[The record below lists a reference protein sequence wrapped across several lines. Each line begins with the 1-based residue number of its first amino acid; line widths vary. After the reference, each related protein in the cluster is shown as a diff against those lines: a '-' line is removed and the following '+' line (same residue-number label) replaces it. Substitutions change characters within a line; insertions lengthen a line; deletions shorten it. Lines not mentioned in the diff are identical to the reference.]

1 MNDRTIPEAINP
13 TANEASFTDDGSAGR
28 EAVSEWG
35 FLHWT
40 NAGADFRPT
49 AMDGGSAGNAG
60 AVFRPGRRAFLKA
73 SAVAGGGLLIGFHLP
88 LANRAGEAQA
98 ATNEFIPNAWIRIDA
113 NDTVTLRVASSEMGQ
128 GVYTAIPML
137 LAEELE
143 CDWARIQVEMA
154 PADKAYTNPLIG
166 MQLTGGSTAVRAFWT
181 PLRQAGAAARDL
193 LIRAAAQTWK
203 VQEDECRAENGVVL
217 HQTGNLKASYGV
229 LAAKAATLPV
239 PSEVFLKEPGEFK
252 LIGKST
258 ARLDT
263 PLKVN
268 GSAVFGMDVKLPGLL
283 TAVVARCPV
292 FGGKPKKFDA
302 TKAKSVPGVSQ
313 VLSVHSG
320 IAVVADSFWAAHQGR
335 AALAVEWDEG
345 AHAKLD
351 SAEIRKQLE
360 RALKKKGVKARNDG
374 DTVKAL
380 KAAPKIIEAV
390 YEAPYLAHAC
400 MEPMNCTALVK
411 KGSCELWVPTQNQTG
426 AQFVAAQ
433 ITGLPSEKIKVNT
446 TFLGGGFGRR
456 SEQDFVA
463 EAVQLAMATGA
474 PVKLIWTREDDM
486 HHDYYRPATLNRL
499 SAALDKDGMPLAWR
513 HEIAGG
519 SIFSRVFPNS
529 IKDGVDNTSVEGA
542 ANLPYAIPNLLVT
555 WAMENGAVP
564 VGFWRSVGSSQNAYI
579 TECFLDELAAAAG
592 KDPYEYRRALLTKH
606 PRHLGV
612 LELAAQK
619 AGWGTP
625 LQSGRTRGI
634 AVAES
639 FGSYCAQVAE
649 VSVERGQVRVQ
660 RVVCAIDCG
669 LVVNPDTVVAQMESG
684 IVYGLTAALKGEI
697 TVRNGR
703 IEQGNF
709 NDYPLLRFEEMPD
722 IEVHIVKSAEHP
734 GGVGEPGT
742 PPIAP
747 AVANAVFAATGKPV
761 RKLPI
766 RV

>member
-1 MNDRTIPEAINP
+1 MNDLTTPEAINL
-13 TANEASFTDDGSAGR
+13 ER
-28 EAVSEWG
+28 RG
-35 FLHWT
+35 FLKASAVAGGGLLIGFYLPLT
-40 NAGADFRPT
+40 NRAGEAQAAAAEFAPT

-60 AVFRPGRRAFLKA
+60 AVFRP
-73 SAVAGGGLLIGFHLP
+73 
-88 LANRAGEAQA
+88 
-98 ATNEFIPNAWIRIDA
+98 NAWIRIDA
-113 NDTVTLRVASSEMGQ
+113 DDTVTLRVASSEMGQ

-143 CDWARIQVEMA
+143 CDWTRIKVEMA
-154 PADKAYTNPLIG
+154 PANKAYTNPLIG
-166 MQLTGGSTAVRAFWT
+166 QQLTGGSTAVRAFWT
-181 PLRQAGAAARDL
+181 PLRQAGAVGRGL

-203 VQEDECRAENGVVL
+203 VKEDECRAENGVVL
-217 HQTGNLKASYGV
+217 HKPSQRKASYGE

-239 PSEVFLKEPGEFK
+239 PAEVFLKEPGEFR

-258 ARLDT
+258 PRLDT
-263 PLKVN
+263 PRKVN
-268 GSAVFGMDVKLPGLL
+268 GSAVFGTDVKLPGLL

-302 TKAKSVPGVSQ
+302 TKAKGVPGVRQ
-313 VLSVHSG
+313 VLAIHSG
-320 IAVVADSFWAAHQGR
+320 IAVVADSFWAAKQGR
-335 AALAVEWDEG
+335 DALVVEWDEG
-345 AHAKLD
+345 THARLG
-351 SAEIRKQLE
+351 SAGIRAQLE
-360 RALKKKGVKARNDG
+360 QALKKKGVSVRNDG
-374 DTVKAL
+374 NAGKAL
-380 KAAPKIIEAV
+380 KAAGKRIEAV
-390 YEAPYLAHAC
+390 YEVPYLAHAC
-400 MEPMNCTALVK
+400 MEPMNCTAQVK
-411 KGSCELWVPTQNQTG
+411 KDSCELWVPTQNQTG
-426 AQFVAAQ
+426 TQFVASQ
-433 ITGLPSEKIKVNT
+433 ITGLPPEKVRVNT

-474 PVKLIWTREDDM
+474 PVKLMWTREDDLQ
-486 HHDYYRPATLNRL
+486 HDYYRPATLNRL

-513 HEIAGG
+513 HEIAGA
-519 SIFSRVFPNS
+519 SIFTRVFPNF
-529 IKDGVDNTSVEGA
+529 IKDGIDGTSVEGA
-542 ANLPYAIPNLLVT
+542 ANLPYAIPNLHVS
-555 WAMENGAVP
+555 WVMENGAVP

-592 KDPYEYRRALLTKH
+592 KDPYEYRRALLAKH

-625 LQSGRTRGI
+625 LPAGRTRGI
-634 AVAES
+634 AVAEA

-697 TVRNGR
+697 TIKDGR
-703 IEQGNF
+703 VEQGNF
-709 NDYPLLRFEEMPD
+709 NDYPLLRLDEMPE
-722 IEVHIVKSAEHP
+722 IEVHIVKSAENP

-761 RKLPI
+761 RRLPI

>member
-1 MNDRTIPEAINP
+1 MNDLTLPEAVNQ
-13 TANEASFTDDGSAGR
+13 E
-28 EAVSEWG
+28 
-35 FLHWT
+35 
-40 NAGADFRPT
+40 
-49 AMDGGSAGNAG
+49 
-60 AVFRPGRRAFLKA
+60 RRGFLKA
-73 SAVAGGGLLIGFHLP
+73 GAVAGGGLLIGFHLP
-88 LANRAGEAQA
+88 LANRASGVEA
-98 ATNEFIPNAWIRIDA
+98 ATKEFAPNAWIRIDA
-113 NDTVTLRVASSEMGQ
+113 DDTVMLRVASSEMGQ

-143 CDWARIQVEMA
+143 CDWARIKVEMA

-166 MQLTGGSTAVRAFWT
+166 QQLTGGSTAVRAYWT
-181 PLRQAGAAARDL
+181 PLRQAGAAAREL
-193 LIRAAAQTWK
+193 LIRAAAQNWK
-203 VQEDECRAENGVVL
+203 VKEDECRAENGVVI
-217 HQTGNLKASYGV
+217 HKTSKRKASYGE
-229 LAAKAATLPV
+229 LAARAATLPV
-239 PSEVFLKEPGEFK
+239 PKAVFLKEPGEFK

-258 ARLDT
+258 PRLDT
-263 PLKVN
+263 PRKVN
-268 GSAVFGMDVKLPGLL
+268 GGAVFGMDVKLPGLL

-302 TKAKSVPGVSQ
+302 TQAKGVPGVSQ
-313 VLSVHSG
+313 VLSIHSG
-320 IAVVADSFWAAHQGR
+320 IAVVADNFWAAKLGR
-335 AALAVEWDEG
+335 DALVVEWDEG
-345 AHAKLD
+345 ANAKLD
-351 SAEIRKQLE
+351 SAAIRKQLE
-360 RALKKKGVKARNDG
+360 QSLKKKGVTARNEG
-374 DTVKAL
+374 DAAKAL
-380 KAAPKIIEAV
+380 KAATKRIEAV

-411 KGSCELWVPTQNQTG
+411 KDGCEIWVPTQNQTG
-426 AQFVAAQ
+426 TQFVASQ
-433 ITGLPSEKIKVNT
+433 ITGLPPEKVKVNT

-463 EAVQLAMATGA
+463 EAVQLAMATGV
-474 PVKLIWTREDDM
+474 PVKVVWTREDDM

-499 SAALDKDGMPLAWR
+499 SAALDKQGMPVAWR
-513 HEIAGG
+513 HEIAGA
-519 SIFSRVFPNS
+519 SIFARVFPNS
-529 IKDGVDNTSVEGA
+529 IKNGLDGTSVEGA
-542 ANLPYAIPNLLVT
+542 ANLPYAIPNLHVT

-592 KDPYEYRRALLTKH
+592 KDPYEYRRALLAKH

-625 LQSGRTRGI
+625 LPAARTRGI
-634 AVAES
+634 AVAEA

-649 VSVERGQVRVQ
+649 VAVERGQVRVL

-669 LVVNPDTVVAQMESG
+669 MVVNPDTVVAQMESG

-697 TVRNGR
+697 TIKNGR
-703 IEQGNF
+703 VEQSNF
-709 NDYPLLRFEEMPD
+709 SDYPLLRLDEMPE
-722 IEVHIVKSAEHP
+722 IEVHIVKSAENP

-761 RKLPI
+761 RRLPI

>member
-1 MNDRTIPEAINP
+1 MNDLTL
-13 TANEASFTDDGSAGR
+13 
-28 EAVSEWG
+28 SESI
-35 FLHWT
+35 
-40 NAGADFRPT
+40 DQE
-49 AMDGGSAGNAG
+49 
-60 AVFRPGRRAFLKA
+60 RRRFLKV

-88 LANRAGEAQA
+88 LANRAGAAEAA
-98 ATNEFIPNAWIRIDA
+98 GKDFAPNAWIRIDA

-143 CDWARIQVEMA
+143 CDWARIKVEMA

-166 MQLTGGSTAVRAFWT
+166 QQLTGGSTAVRAFWT
-181 PLRQAGAAARDL
+181 PLRQAGAVGREL
-193 LIRAAAQTWK
+193 LTRAAAETWK
-203 VQEDECRAENGVVL
+203 VKIDECRAENGVVL
-217 HQTGNLKASYGV
+217 HKTSQRKARYGE

-239 PSEVFLKEPGEFK
+239 PTEVFLKEPGEFK

-258 ARLDT
+258 PRLDT

-302 TKAKSVPGVSQ
+302 TKAKSVPGVRQ
-313 VLSVHSG
+313 VLSIHSG
-320 IAVVADSFWAAHQGR
+320 IAVVADSFWAAKLGR
-335 AALAVEWDEG
+335 DALVVEWDEG
-345 AHAKLD
+345 ATAKLD
-351 SAEIRKQLE
+351 SAAIRQQLE
-360 RALKKKGVKARNDG
+360 QALKKKGVNARNIG
-374 DTVKAL
+374 DAAKAL
-380 KAAPKIIEAV
+380 KAAAKRIEAV

-400 MEPMNCTALVK
+400 MEPMNCTVVVK
-411 KGSCELWVPTQNQTG
+411 KDSCDLWVPTQNQSGT
-426 AQFVAAQ
+426 QFVAAQ
-433 ITGLPSEKIKVNT
+433 ITGLPPEKVKVHT

-474 PVKLIWTREDDM
+474 PVKLMWTREDDM

-513 HEIAGG
+513 HDIAGG
-519 SIFSRVFPNS
+519 SIFSRVFPAS
-529 IKDGVDNTSVEGA
+529 IKNGIDNTSVEGA
-542 ANLPYAIPNLLVT
+542 ANLPYAIPNLQVT
-555 WAMENGAVP
+555 WVMENGVVP
-564 VGFWRSVGSSQNAYI
+564 LGFWRSVGSSQNAYI
-579 TECFLDELAAAAG
+579 TECFLDEVAAAAG
-592 KDPYEYRRALLTKH
+592 KDPYEFRRALLAKH

-625 LQSGRTRGI
+625 LPAGRTRGI
-634 AVAES
+634 AVAEA

-649 VSVERGQVRVQ
+649 VSVERGQVRVL

-669 LVVNPDTVVAQMESG
+669 MVVNPDTVVAQMESG

-697 TVRNGR
+697 TIKNGR
-703 IEQGNF
+703 VEQGNF
-709 NDYPLLRFEEMPD
+709 NDYPLLRLDEMPE

>member
-1 MNDRTIPEAINP
+1 MNDLTLPESI
-13 TANEASFTDDGSAGR
+13 DQ
-28 EAVSEWG
+28 
-35 FLHWT
+35 
-40 NAGADFRPT
+40 
-49 AMDGGSAGNAG
+49 
-60 AVFRPGRRAFLKA
+60 GRRRFLKV

-88 LANRAGEAQA
+88 LANRAGAAEAA
-98 ATNEFIPNAWIRIDA
+98 GKDFAPNAWIRIDA

-128 GVYTAIPML
+128 GVYTSIPML

-143 CDWARIQVEMA
+143 CDWSRIKVEMA

-166 MQLTGGSTAVRAFWT
+166 QQLTGGSTAVRAFWT
-181 PLRQAGAAARDL
+181 PLRRAGAVGREL

-203 VQEDECRAENGVVL
+203 VKEDECRAENGVVA
-217 HQTGNLKASYGV
+217 HKTSQRKARYGE

-268 GSAVFGMDVKLPGLL
+268 GSAVFGTDVKLPGLL

-292 FGGKPKKFDA
+292 YGGKPKKFDA
-302 TKAKSVPGVSQ
+302 TKAKNVPGVRQ
-313 VLSVHSG
+313 VLSIHSG
-320 IAVVADSFWAAHQGR
+320 IAVVADSFWAAKQGR
-335 AALAVEWDEG
+335 EALVVEWDEG
-345 AHAKLD
+345 THAKLD
-351 SAEIRKQLE
+351 SAAIRLQLE
-360 RALKKKGVKARNDG
+360 RALKKKGVNARNEG
-374 DTVKAL
+374 DAAKAL
-380 KAAPKIIEAV
+380 KAAAKRIEAV
-390 YEAPYLAHAC
+390 YEVPYLAHAC
-400 MEPMNCTALVK
+400 MEPMNCTAVVK
-411 KGSCELWVPTQNQTG
+411 KKDSCELWVPTQNQTG
-426 AQFVAAQ
+426 TQFVAAQ
-433 ITGLPSEKIKVNT
+433 ITGLPPEKIKVNT

-463 EAVQLAMATGA
+463 ETVQLAMATGA
-474 PVKLIWTREDDM
+474 PVKLMWTREDDM

-499 SAALDKDGMPLAWR
+499 SATLDKDGMPLAWR

-519 SIFSRVFPNS
+519 SIFSRVFPSS
-529 IKDGVDNTSVEGA
+529 IKNGIDNTSVEGA
-542 ANLPYAIPNLLVT
+542 ANLPYAIPNLQVT
-555 WAMENGAVP
+555 WVMENGVVP

-579 TECFLDELAAAAG
+579 TECFLDEVAAAAG
-592 KDPYEYRRALLTKH
+592 KDPYEYRRALLAKH

-625 LQSGRTRGI
+625 LPAGRTRGI
-634 AVAES
+634 AVAEA

-649 VSVERGQVRVQ
+649 VSMERGQVRVL

-669 LVVNPDTVVAQMESG
+669 MVVNPDTVVAQMESG

-697 TVRNGR
+697 TIKNGR
-703 IEQGNF
+703 VEQDNF
-709 NDYPLLRFEEMPD
+709 HDYPLLRIDEMPD
-722 IEVHIVKSAEHP
+722 IEVHIVKSSEHP

-761 RKLPI
+761 RRLPI

>member
-1 MNDRTIPEAINP
+1 MNDLATPAAINQ
-13 TANEASFTDDGSAGR
+13 GR
-28 EAVSEWG
+28 RI
-35 FLHWT
+35 FLK
-40 NAGADFRPT
+40 
-49 AMDGGSAGNAG
+49 AG
-60 AVFRPGRRAFLKA
+60 AV
-73 SAVAGGGLLIGFHLP
+73 VGGGLLIGFHLP
-88 LANRAGEAQA
+88 LANRAGEAEAA
-98 ATNEFIPNAWIRIDA
+98 ATEFVPNAWIRIDA
-113 NDTVTLRVASSEMGQ
+113 DDTVTLRVASSEMGQ

-143 CDWARIQVEMA
+143 CDWARIRVEMA
-154 PADKAYTNPLIG
+154 PADKAYINPIIG
-166 MQLTGGSTAVRAFWT
+166 MQLTGGSTAVRAFWM

-193 LIRAAAQTWK
+193 LIHAAAQTWK
-203 VQEDECRAENGVVL
+203 VKEDECRAESGIVL
-217 HQTGNLKASYGV
+217 HETSQRKASYGE
-229 LAAKAATLPV
+229 LAAKAATLPI

-258 ARLDT
+258 PRLDT

-283 TAVVARCPV
+283 SAVVARCPV
-292 FGGKPKKFDA
+292 FGGKPRKFDA
-302 TKAKSVPGVSQ
+302 TQAKRKPGVSQ
-313 VLSVHSG
+313 VLSIHSG
-320 IAVVADSFWAAHQGR
+320 IAVVADSFWAAQQAR
-335 AALAVEWDEG
+335 AALVVEWDEG
-345 AHAKLD
+345 ANAKLD
-351 SAEIRKQLE
+351 STAVRKQLE
-360 RALKKKGVKARNDG
+360 QALKKKGVNARNDG
-374 DTVKAL
+374 DAATAF
-380 KAAPKIIEAV
+380 KAAAKRIEAV

-400 MEPMNCTALVK
+400 MEPMNCTAVVK
-411 KGSCELWVPTQNQTG
+411 KDSCELWVPTQNQTA
-426 AQFVAAQ
+426 AQLVASQ
-433 ITGLPSEKIKVNT
+433 ITGLPPEKVKVNT

-456 SEQDFVA
+456 GEQDFVA

-499 SAALDKDGMPLAWR
+499 GAALDKEGMPVAWR

-519 SIFSRVFPNS
+519 SIFSRVFPSS
-529 IKDGVDNTSVEGA
+529 IKNGIDNTSVEGA
-542 ANLPYAIPNLLVT
+542 ANLPYAIPNLQVT

-564 VGFWRSVGSSQNAYI
+564 VGFWRSVGSSQNAYV

-592 KDPYEYRRALLTKH
+592 KDPYEYRRALLAKH

-625 LQSGRTRGI
+625 LPAGRTRGI
-634 AVAES
+634 AVAEA

-649 VSVERGQVRVQ
+649 VSVEHGLVRVQ

-669 LVVNPDTVVAQMESG
+669 QVVNPDTVVAQMESG

-697 TVRNGR
+697 TIKNGR
-703 IEQGNF
+703 VEQGNF
-709 NDYPLLRFEEMPD
+709 HDYPLLRYDEMPE
-722 IEVHIVKSAEHP
+722 IEVYIVKSSENP

-747 AVANAVFAATGKPV
+747 AVVNAVFAATGKPV

-766 RV
+766 RM

>member
-1 MNDRTIPEAINP
+1 MNDFTLPELIDP
-13 TANEASFTDDGSAGR
+13 TAMDGDRFGLLPSRGITPSMEGRSAGR
-28 EAVSEWG
+28 EAVPTG
-35 FLHWT
+35 T
-40 NAGADFRPT
+40 NAGADFRP
-49 AMDGGSAGNAG
+49 
-60 AVFRPGRRAFLKA
+60 GRRLFLKA

-88 LANRAGEAQA
+88 LAQRAGEAA
-98 ATNEFIPNAWIRIDA
+98 AAANEFVPNAWIRIDA
-113 NDTVTLRVASSEMGQ
+113 DDTVTLRVASSEMGQ

-143 CDWARIQVEMA
+143 CDWTRIKVEMA
-154 PADKAYTNPLIG
+154 PADKAYTNPIIG
-166 MQLTGGSTAVRAFWT
+166 QQLTGGSTAVRAFWT
-181 PLRQAGAAARDL
+181 PLRQAGATGREL

-203 VQEDECRAENGVVL
+203 VKEDECRAENGVVL
-217 HQTGNLKASYGV
+217 HKTSKRKASYGE
-229 LAAKAATLPV
+229 LAATAATLPV
-239 PSEVFLKEPGEFK
+239 PTEVFLKEASEFK

-263 PLKVN
+263 PRKVN
-268 GSAVFGMDVKLPGLL
+268 GSAVYGMDVKLPGLL
-283 TAVVARCPV
+283 IAVVARCPV

-302 TKAKSVPGVSQ
+302 TKAKSVPGVRQ
-313 VLSVHSG
+313 VLPIQSG
-320 IAVVADSFWAAHQGR
+320 IAIVADNFWAAKQAR
-335 AALAVEWDEG
+335 DALVLEWDEG
-345 AHAKLD
+345 ANAKQN
-351 SAEIRKQLE
+351 SAGIRKQLE
-360 RALKKKGVKARNDG
+360 QALKKKSVSARHDG
-374 DTVKAL
+374 DTAKAF
-380 KAAPKIIEAV
+380 KAAAKRIEAV

-411 KGSCELWVPTQNQTG
+411 QDSCELWVPTQAQTG
-426 AQFVAAQ
+426 AQFVASQ
-433 ITGLPSEKIKVNT
+433 ITGLPPAKVKVNT
-446 TFLGGGFGRR
+446 TFIGGGFGRR

-486 HHDYYRPATLNRL
+486 QHDYYRPATLNRL
-499 SAALDKDGMPLAWR
+499 SAALDKQGLPIAWQ
-513 HEIAGG
+513 HEIAGP
-519 SIFSRVFPNS
+519 SIFVRVFPNS
-529 IKDGVDNTSVEGA
+529 IKDGIDRTSVEGA
-542 ANLPYAIPNLLVT
+542 ANLPYAIPNLQVS
-555 WAMENGAVP
+555 WVMENGVVP
-564 VGFWRSVGSSQNAYI
+564 VGFWRSVGSSQNAYV

-592 KDPYEYRRALLTKH
+592 KDPYAFRRALLAKH

-619 AGWGTP
+619 AGWGKP
-625 LQSGRTRGI
+625 LPSGRARGI

-669 LVVNPDTVVAQMESG
+669 MVVNPDTIVAQMESG
-684 IVYGLTAALKGEI
+684 IVFGLTAALKGEI
-697 TVRNGR
+697 TIKGGR
-703 IEQGNF
+703 VVQSNF
-709 NDYPLLRFEEMPD
+709 HDYPLLRLDEMPE
-722 IEVHIVKSAEHP
+722 IEVHIVKSSEHP

-761 RKLPI
+761 RRLPI

>member
-1 MNDRTIPEAINP
+1 MNDHTRLEAIN
-13 TANEASFTDDGSAGR
+13 
-28 EAVSEWG
+28 
-35 FLHWT
+35 
-40 NAGADFRPT
+40 PT
-49 AMDGGSAGNAG
+49 AMDGGSAGREAVPKGINAG
-60 AVFRPGRRAFLKA
+60 ADFRPGRRAFLKA
-73 SAVAGGGLLIGFHLP
+73 GAVAGGGLLIGFHLP
-88 LANRAGEAQA
+88 LANRAGEAEA
-98 ATNEFIPNAWIRIDA
+98 AANEFVPTAMDGGSAGNAGAVFRPNAWIRIDA

-143 CDWARIQVEMA
+143 CDWARIKVEMA
-154 PADKAYTNPLIG
+154 PADKAYFNPIIG

-181 PLRQAGAAARDL
+181 PLRQAGAAAREL
-193 LIRAAAQTWK
+193 LMRAAAQTWK
-203 VQEDECRAENGVVL
+203 VKEAECRAENGFVL
-217 HQTGNLKASYGV
+217 HKTSSLRARYGE

-268 GSAVFGMDVKLPGLL
+268 GSAVYGMDVKLPGLL

-302 TKAKSVPGVSQ
+302 TRAKSMPGVSQ

-320 IAVVADSFWAAHQGR
+320 IAVVADSFWAAQQAR
-335 AALAVEWDEG
+335 DALAVEWDEG
-345 AHAKLD
+345 ANAKLD
-351 SAEIRKQLE
+351 SPAIRRQLE
-360 RALKKKGVKARNDG
+360 RALKKQGVNARNDG
-374 DTVKAL
+374 DAAKAL
-380 KAAPKIIEAV
+380 KAASKRIEAV

-400 MEPMNCTALVK
+400 MEPMNCTAVVK
-411 KGSCELWVPTQNQTG
+411 KDSCELWVPTQNQTG
-426 AQFVAAQ
+426 TQFVAAQ
-433 ITGLPSEKIKVNT
+433 ITGLPPEKIKVNT

-474 PVKLIWTREDDM
+474 PVKLICTREDDM

-499 SAALDKDGMPLAWR
+499 SAALDKDGKPVAWR
-513 HEIAGG
+513 HDIAGG

-529 IKDGVDNTSVEGA
+529 IKNGIDRTSVEGA
-542 ANLPYAIPNLLVT
+542 ANLPYAIPNLQVT
-555 WAMENGAVP
+555 WVMENGVVP
-564 VGFWRSVGSSQNAYI
+564 LGFWRSVGSSQNAYI

-592 KDPYEYRRALLTKH
+592 KDPYEYRRALLAKH

-625 LQSGRTRGI
+625 LANGRARGI
-634 AVAES
+634 AVAEA
-639 FGSYCAQVAE
+639 FGSFCAQVAE
-649 VSVERGQVRVQ
+649 VTVKGGQVRVQ

-669 LVVNPDTVVAQMESG
+669 MVVNPDTVVAQMESG
-684 IVYGLTAALKGEI
+684 IVFGLTAALKGEI
-697 TVRNGR
+697 TLKDGR
-703 IEQGNF
+703 VEQGNF
-709 NDYPLLRFEEMPD
+709 NDYPLLRLDEMPV
-722 IEVHIVKSAEHP
+722 IEVHIVKNSEHP

-742 PPIAP
+742 PPVAP

>member
-113 NDTVTLRVASSEMGQ
+113 NGTVTLRVASSEMGQ

-203 VQEDECRAENGVVL
+203 VQEDQCRAENGVVL

-320 IAVVADSFWAAHQGR
+320 IAVVADSFWAAQQGR
-335 AALAVEWDEG
+335 DALAVEWDEG

-499 SAALDKDGMPLAWR
+499 SAALDKDGNPVAWR

-529 IKDGVDNTSVEGA
+529 IKNGVDNTSVEGA
-542 ANLPYAIPNLLVT
+542 ANLPYAIPNLQVT
-555 WAMENGAVP
+555 WAMENGVVP

-592 KDPYEYRRALLTKH
+592 KDPYEYRRTLLANH